1 MTVKDLS
8 IEELRFLVQD
18 AVEQALLE
26 LLGDP
31 DRGLEL
37 RGEIRDKLSRSL
49 VAVASGQR
57 GLPAADVAKEL
68 GLDQ

>member
-8 IEELRFLVQD
+8 VEELRLLVQD

-26 LLGDP
+26 LLEDP

-68 GLDQ
+68 GLDP

>member
-8 IEELRFLVQD
+8 IEELRLLVQD

-26 LLGDP
+26 LLEDP